1 MRSSIKTSNRSRID
15 PGFPEKYN
23 HNKRGR
29 ESPRSA
35 TTFHIL
41 EPGSGL
47 QEVCRYRTAGQPVP
61 VGNPTS
67 IVRKLSTL
75 LVSFSFMLSHLCVHF
90 TSAFCSVYTKKLED
104 HCYFLTLLSVLPR
117 SSKRFL
123 SRNEALSQFSTS
135 LFRSGTSLRGIVAG
149 ESRRSLTHNKSQFT
163 KNININYRIGS
174 SHDI

>member
-29 ESPRSA
+29 ESPSK
-35 TTFHIL
+35 HQDSGGSL

-149 ESRRSLTHNKSQFT
+149 KSRCKQPCRP
-163 KNININYRIGS
+163 
-174 SHDI
+174 